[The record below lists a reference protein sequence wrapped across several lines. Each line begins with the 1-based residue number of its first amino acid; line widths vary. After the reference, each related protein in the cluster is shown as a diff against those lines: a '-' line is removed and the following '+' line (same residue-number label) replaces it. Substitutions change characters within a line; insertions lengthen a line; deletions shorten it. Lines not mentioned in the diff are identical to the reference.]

1 MKTYI
6 AKTISLT
13 VMFLTLFSCDSYLEE
28 VNPNE
33 ISADIYW
40 STLEESETNLISVYG
55 AMLNEYI
62 VNARVE
68 SWRSDEGYPGG
79 RFNDRSPA
87 DGQDVSLFAKNWYEH
102 KINENTNE
110 LQLRWNALYQV
121 IFRANQVIEGLNGMT
136 DDLKSQEKWTL
147 QMGQARFFRG
157 LAHFYLH
164 SVFKQGKIIIRD
176 VNPVKPTDFAK
187 AASESAEVIAFFRK
201 DLEYAY
207 TNLPGQMLPKTK
219 VDAGAAGT
227 ILGMSYLY
235 EGDYAVAKDYFD
247 DIINNKKKDYGYAL
261 VQDASILFTKAGD
274 FNSESIFEINYSM
287 HKAEDNS
294 FNEDDFITRSARYS
308 APRSGGGS
316 SNLETFTAAAWLIH
330 AYASDEMDPT
340 DPRNTV
346 TDRAGVVRLRKVS
359 LRNSAMLAVVND
371 EDTEYY
377 QSPSAAILQNFK
389 TSGKYGY
396 FKKYT
401 NHDITN
407 DENTLGVNSW
417 QSGKNVVLN
426 RLSGVYLM
434 MAECLNETGDIA
446 GALSYTNAVRKR
458 WGLLALEGA
467 AYDSQ
472 EEVRT
477 RLQLFEYP
485 MELCVEGFSTRNID
499 LRRWGI
505 AKERYTALSERNFY
519 ATDYEYLNEEATRT
533 GTRTASLV
541 REGISTIETDF
552 QIVPEFSAAA
562 EFYTD
567 GYLPYPASETIN
579 NPKISN

>member
-1 MKTYI
+1 MKKYI
-6 AKTISLT
+6 VITLSLT
-13 VMFLTLFSCDSYLEE
+13 LLLVTLTSCESYLEE
-28 VNPNE
+28 TNPNE

-40 STLEESETNLISVYG
+40 SSLEESESNLVSVYG
-55 AMLNEYI
+55 AMLNEFI

-68 SWRSDEGYPGG
+68 SWRSDEGYPGN
-79 RFNDRSPA
+79 RFNDRNPN
-87 DGQDVSLFAKNWYEH
+87 GQEATEESLNWSNHLIDED
-102 KINENTNE
+102 TNE
-110 LQLRWNALYQV
+110 VQLRWNALYQV
-121 IFRANQVIEGLNGMT
+121 IFRANQVIEGLNGMS
-136 DDLKSQEKWTL
+136 DELKSQDLWTL

-164 SVFKQGKIIIRD
+164 SVYKEGKIIIRD
-176 VNPVKPTDFAK
+176 VNPVTPADFAK
-187 AASESAEVIAFFRK
+187 AASESADVITFFRK

-207 TNLPGQMLPKTK
+207 TNLPGQMEPKTK

-235 EGDYAVAKDYFD
+235 EGDFLTAQGFFD
-247 DIINNKKKDYGYAL
+247 DIINNKEKDYGYAL
-261 VQDASILFTKAGD
+261 VQDPSLMFTKAGE
-274 FNSESIFEINYSM
+274 FNSESILEINYSL
-287 HKAEDNS
+287 HRPEDTN

-316 SNLETFTAAAWLIH
+316 SVLETFTAAAWLIH
-330 AYASDEMDPT
+330 AYSSDEIDPD

-346 TDRAGVVRLRKVS
+346 IDRAGVTRPRKVS

-377 QSPSAAILQNFK
+377 QAPSAAVLHNFQ
-389 TSGKYGY
+389 SQGKFGY

-401 NHDITN
+401 NHDYTN
-407 DENTLGVNSW
+407 SEQNIGVNSW
-417 QSGKNVVLN
+417 QSGKNVILN

-434 MAECLNETGDIA
+434 MAECLNENDDID
-446 GALSYTNAVRKR
+446 GALTYINTVRKR
-458 WGLLALEGA
+458 WGLLALEKA
-467 AYDSQ
+467 DYDTK
-472 EEVRT
+472 EKIRE
-477 RLQLFEYP
+477 RLQLLEYP

-505 AKERYTALSERNFY
+505 AKARYTALSQKEFY
-519 ATDYEYLNEEATRT
+519 ATAYEYLNEEAT
-533 GTRTASLV
+533 GTATRSASLV
-541 REGISTIETDF
+541 REGVRTNDADF
-552 QIVPEFSAAA
+552 QIVPEFAGAA

>member
-6 AKTISLT
+6 AKTISLM

-33 ISADIYW
+33 ISTDIYW
-40 STLEESETNLISVYG
+40 STLDESETNLISVYG
-55 AMLNEYI
+55 AMLNEFI

-68 SWRSDEGYPGG
+68 SWRSDEGFPGN
-79 RFNDRSPA
+79 RFNDRLA
-87 DGQDVSLFAKNWYEH
+87 NGHDVSLFAKNWYEQN
-102 KINENTNE
+102 IDEDTNE
-110 LQLRWNALYQV
+110 VQLRWDALYQV
-121 IFRANQVIEGLNGMT
+121 IFRANQVIEGLNRMT
-136 DDLKSQEKWTL
+136 ADLKSQEAWTL

-164 SVFKQGKIIIRD
+164 STYKQGKIIIRD
-176 VNPVKPTDFAK
+176 VNPIKPSDFSK
-187 AASESAEVIAFFRK
+187 AASESSEVIAFFRE

-207 TNLPGQMLPKTK
+207 NNLPGQMEPKTR

-235 EGDYAVAKDYFD
+235 EGDYLLAKDYFD

-261 VQDASILFTKAGD
+261 VQDASIMFTKAGD
-274 FNSESIFEINYSM
+274 FNSESILEINYSL
-287 HKAEDNS
+287 HKAEETA
-294 FNEDDFITRSARYS
+294 FKEDDFITRSARYS

-316 SNLETFTAAAWLIH
+316 SVLETFTASAWLIQ
-330 AYASDEMDPT
+330 AFSSDEMDPN
-340 DPRNTV
+340 DSRNTV
-346 TDRAGVVRLRKVS
+346 TDRAGTVRLRKVS

-377 QSPSAAILQNFK
+377 ESVSAPVLQNF
-389 TSGKYGY
+389 TSSGKYGY

-407 DENTLGVNSW
+407 DEQTLGLNNW
-417 QSGKNVVLN
+417 QSGKNVILN

-434 MAECLNETGDIA
+434 MAECLNETDDIT
-446 GALSYTNAVRKR
+446 GALFYTNAVRKR
-458 WGLLALEGA
+458 WGLKVLEGA
-467 AYDSQ
+467 DYDSK

-485 MELCVEGFSTRNID
+485 MELCVEGYSTRNID

-505 AKERYTALSERNFY
+505 AKARYTALSQRNFY
-519 ATDYEYLNEEATRT
+519 ATDYVYLNEDATGT
-533 GTRTASLV
+533 ATRTASLV
-541 REGISTIETDF
+541 REGISTNATDF
-552 QIVPEFSAAA
+552 QIEPEFLKAS
-562 EFYTD
+562 ENYTD